1 MAYQRFYPQQQQ
13 GSGVGS
19 FITGFAIGAIVGVAA
34 GVLMAPHKGNVTRR
48 KIVRQAGEKRDEV
61 MEAVEDLIERREP
74 ANGDGE
80 DDGKE
85 SG

>member
-1 MAYQRFYPQQQQ
+1 MAYHRFYPQQQH

-61 MEAVEDLIERREP
+61 MEAVEDLIERRGA

-80 DDGKE
+80 EDSDKA
-85 SG
+85 S

>member
-19 FITGFAIGAIVGVAA
+19 FVTGFAMGAIVGGA
-34 GVLMAPHKGNVTRR
+34 GGMVMAPHKGDVTRR

-61 MEAVEDLIERREP
+61 MDAVEDLIERREP

>member
-1 MAYQRFYPQQQQ
+1 MAYRSFYPQQQQ
-13 GSGVGS
+13 SSGVGS

-34 GVLMAPHKGNVTRR
+34 GLLMAPHKGDVTRR

-61 MEAVEDLIERREP
+61 MEAVEDLIERRES

-80 DDGKE
+80 DHGNE
-85 SG
+85 SS